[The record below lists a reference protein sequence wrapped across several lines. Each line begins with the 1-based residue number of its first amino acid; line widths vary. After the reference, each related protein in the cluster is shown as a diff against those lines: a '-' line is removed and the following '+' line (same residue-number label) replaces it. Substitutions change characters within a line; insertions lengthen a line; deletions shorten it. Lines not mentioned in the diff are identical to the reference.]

1 MYQMLRLKISNPEA
15 LIFTFYVFWRKIV
28 AKLEFYEQVK
38 ITIEVFSL
46 QYYCLKFLR
55 FECFFFLAPKSKNIR
70 TITYIKCSQQCSEQ

>member
-1 MYQMLRLKISNPEA
+1 MLRLKISNPEA

-46 QYYCLKFLR
+46 Q
-55 FECFFFLAPKSKNIR
+55 
-70 TITYIKCSQQCSEQ
+70 

>member
-1 MYQMLRLKISNPEA
+1 MALCGTTNKKKIYDPWNWGFVITVMYQMLRLKISNPEA

-46 QYYCLKFLR
+46 Q
-55 FECFFFLAPKSKNIR
+55 
-70 TITYIKCSQQCSEQ
+70 